1 MLRPALESRSRHSGK
16 RLLIVE
22 DDVAISRVLR
32 DNLVY
37 EGFQV
42 ECAPD
47 GQQALAVSQTFVPDL
62 VLLDLMLPERSGF
75 DVCETLSTQ
84 PHRPAIIV
92 LTARRDEKD
101 KVRALN
107 LGADDYVTKPFA
119 LDELLARINAV
130 LRRSHPEVASI
141 ALGAIVVDFRRSRA
155 VKNGMELDLRPRE
168 IEILRHLAERQGKVV
183 TREELLRLVWGYQ
196 TVPLT
201 RTVDIAIARL
211 RRKIEPDPHHPK
223 YLRTAH
229 RDGYSLTLS

>member
-1 MLRPALESRSRHSGK
+1 MAPGAVKQAK
-16 RLLIVE
+16 RLLVVE
-22 DDVAISRVLR
+22 DDVAIARVLH

-42 ECAPD
+42 ERAVD
-47 GQQALAVSQTFVPDL
+47 GREALAKAETFIPDL
-62 VLLDLMLPERSGF
+62 VLLDLMLPEQSGF
-75 DVCETLSTQ
+75 EVCEQLCSR

-92 LTARRDEKD
+92 LTARREQGD

-119 LDELLARINAV
+119 LDELLARVNAV
-130 LRRSHPEVASI
+130 LRRSHPQLGSI
-141 ALGAIVVDFRRSRA
+141 AIGPVVVDFSNSRA
-155 VKNGMELDLRPRE
+155 HKGTADIDLRPRE

-183 TREELLRLVWGYQ
+183 SREELLRLVWGYD

-211 RRKIEPDPHHPK
+211 RRKIEADPHHPR

-229 RDGYSLTLS
+229 RDGYTLTLT

>member
-1 MLRPALESRSRHSGK
+1 
-16 RLLIVE
+16 
-22 DDVAISRVLR
+22 VLH

-42 ECAPD
+42 ECAAD
-47 GQQALAVSQTFVPDL
+47 GRQALDKVQTFIPDL
-62 VLLDLMLPERSGF
+62 VLLDLMLPEQSGF
-75 DVCETLSTQ
+75 DVCEAMCTR

-92 LTARRDEKD
+92 LTARRDDRD

-119 LDELLARINAV
+119 LDELLARVNAV
-130 LRRSHPEVASI
+130 LRRSHPEVSSI
-141 ALGAIVVDFRRSRA
+141 VIGSIVVDFRNSRA
-155 VKNGMELDLRPRE
+155 YKGSSDYDLRPRE

-183 TREELLRLVWGYQ
+183 TREELLRLVWGYEH
-196 TVPLT
+196 VPLT

-211 RRKIEPDPHHPK
+211 RRKIEPDPHHPR
-223 YLRTAH
+223 YLRTAY

>member
-1 MLRPALESRSRHSGK
+1 MAK
-16 RLLIVE
+16 RVLVVE
-22 DDVAISRVLR
+22 DDAAISRVLR

-42 ECAPD
+42 ECAVD
-47 GQQALAVSQTFVPDL
+47 GRQALAKAHAFVPDL
-62 VLLDLMLPERSGF
+62 VLLDLMLPEQSGF
-75 DVCETLSTQ
+75 DVCEAMCSR

-92 LTARRDEKD
+92 LTARRGEQD

-119 LDELLARINAV
+119 LTELLARVSAV
-130 LRRSHPEVASI
+130 LRRSHPEVATIS
-141 ALGAIVVDFRRSRA
+141 LGAIVVDFRASRA
-155 VKNGMELDLRPRE
+155 YRNGADIDLRPRE
-168 IEILRHLAERQGKVV
+168 IEILRHLAERQGKIVS
-183 TREELLRLVWGYQ
+183 REELLRLVWGYD

-211 RRKIEPDPHHPK
+211 RRKIEADPHHPR

-229 RDGYSLTLS
+229 RDGYSLVLS